1 MKNNTDNPLCR
12 IVSAGDFSKK
22 AFLQR
27 REKEPEGLLIA
38 ADAGYLHLKQL
49 GITPDLFVGDADSLG
64 SSPTG
69 VTAVSLPT
77 EKDDTDT
84 LAAVREGMRRGF
96 SRFEI
101 FGTLGGKRFSHSLAN
116 LQTLLFLIENGCR
129 GELVDENCSV
139 FPLKDETVTVEGKVF
154 FSVFAADDGCTVT
167 ETGAKYPLD
176 SYEMKN
182 SFPIGVSN
190 EPDPTA
196 EITVHGGTAFLV
208 VEKKDR

>member
-38 ADAGYLHLKQL
+38 ADAGYLHLNIL
-49 GITPDLFVGDADSLG
+49 GISPDLFVGDADSLG
-64 SSPTG
+64 SAPTG
-69 VTAVSLPT
+69 VAAVSLPT

-96 SRFEI
+96 SRFEL
-101 FGTLGGKRFSHSLAN
+101 FGALGGKRFSHSLAN
-116 LQTLLFLIENGCR
+116 LQTLLFLKENGCR

-139 FPLKDETVTVEGKVF
+139 FALKDETVTVEGKVF
-154 FSVFAADDGCTVT
+154 FSVFAVGDGCTVT

-176 SYEMKN
+176 RYEMKS

-196 EITVHGGTAFLV
+196 KITVGGGAAFLV
-208 VEKKDR
+208 IEKRD